1 MENPFF
7 ANRRFYQ
14 QPDHTRR
21 PYSHT
26 PSFRGVPVYPTRET
40 PQPAR
45 PVQRPSE
52 PKVVRIPVQFVGSE
66 KPDRRVSALKIQ
78 KVFRGFLVRKYLKK
92 IKDIKVQVDEIEGKL
107 SNGEIVEL
115 VRRNEKERLRL
126 NEGLMSL
133 LIKLDSIS
141 GLDFGVRV
149 CRKAV
154 IRKAIALQERL
165 DGIVALDF
173 VGNGESG
180 GPIENSEI
188 GVSMEIDAPNQ
199 SDYPIDD
206 EKLGNL
212 EGSVGDQEN
221 CEDDDVIDVGVD
233 CEVKVGGVVCVDEN
247 LDSVEESE
255 ECVKERFSERDER
268 ERVNGGKDD
277 NTRNREMM
285 EKLME
290 DNEKMMKLM
299 MQLLEKNESQTKV
312 LNGLTHR
319 VELLEKAFLCEKLRK
334 KKKKMAKGGAA
345 CREE

>member
-21 PYSHT
+21 PFSHT

-92 IKDIKVQVDEIEGKL
+92 INDIKLQVDEIEGKL

-165 DGIVALDF
+165 DAIIGLDR
-173 VGNGESG
+173 
-180 GPIENSEI
+180 IENSEI

-206 EKLGNL
+206 EKLGNS
-212 EGSVGDQEN
+212 EGSVGDQED
-221 CEDDDVIDVGVD
+221 CGDDDVIDVGVD
-233 CEVKVGGVVCVDEN
+233 CEVKVGGVDCVDEN
-247 LDSVEESE
+247 LDSAVESG

-268 ERVNGGKDD
+268 EKVNGGKDD
-277 NTRNREMM
+277 STRNREMM

-299 MQLLEKNESQTKV
+299 MQLLEKNESQTKM

-319 VELLEKAFLCEKLRK
+319 VELLEKAFVCDMLRK
-334 KKKKMAKGGAA
+334 KKKKMAKGGAS

>member
-21 PYSHT
+21 PFSRN
-26 PSFRGVPVYPTRET
+26 PSFRGVPVYPIRET

-92 IKDIKVQVDEIEGKL
+92 IKDIKVQVDEIGGKL

-165 DGIVALDF
+165 DEIVALDF
-173 VGNGESG
+173 EGNGESG

-188 GVSMEIDAPNQ
+188 GVSMEID
-199 SDYPIDD
+199 D

-212 EGSVGDQEN
+212 EGSVGDQED
-221 CEDDDVIDVGVD
+221 CGDDDVIDVGVD

-247 LDSVEESE
+247 LDSVEESA

-268 ERVNGGKDD
+268 EKANGGNDD
-277 NTRNREMM
+277 STRNREMM